1 MPYINKEQYEEY
13 LALKAEA
20 EHRERVRIQD
30 RAREDAA
37 ERKYTQ
43 DILDYCEER
52 RLAGDPVRFGE

>member
-13 LALKAEA
+13 LALKSEA

-37 ERKYTQ
+37 ERKYRQ

-52 RLAGDPVRFGE
+52 SRTGNPVRFGE